1 MITFRRGI
9 LFNALAL
16 GIYVAAALGSVGISR
31 LASAHEFTMESL
43 INAFVQ
49 IDSHEAHLIAR
60 VPLHILKS
68 VKFPVSGREINLT
81 AADAAIQQAL
91 TQLGREITIWEAGR
105 PLVASRAL
113 GRLTLPSDRSFE
125 SYPDAVAHVARPITS
140 GTSIFVDQGYLDVHF
155 AYSISSPN
163 SPFMI
168 QTAVAPELKN
178 YLKFAIRYLPLTDE
192 GRAMVITSRS
202 GRVALNPTWYQAAAG
217 FVTLG
222 ILHILSGM
230 DHLLFLLC
238 LLIPVRGVGEILRI
252 VSAFTIGHS
261 ITLVG
266 SAYDLAPAGA
276 WFPPLVETLIAAS
289 VLYMAIENILSV
301 NFRTRWL
308 IAAIFG
314 LVHGFGFSYGL
325 KENLQ
330 FAEKHLLVSLFSFN
344 VGIEIGQI
352 FLLIIML
359 PLLALLL
366 RRVLVGPAGMI
377 ILSAIVAHTAWHWM
391 IERGDVLWRV
401 EWPELDQ
408 AGITI
413 LARWLAGLL
422 IAGAGVHFLARRM
435 RIARPPTLP
444 SLNGGKLPDSRGQ
457 RSGAS
462 AGM

>member
-1 MITFRRGI
+1 MTFRRGI

-16 GIYVAAALGSVGISR
+16 SLYVAAGLCPVGISR
-31 LASAHEFTMESL
+31 LANAHEFTMESL
-43 INAFVQ
+43 INAFVK
-49 IDSHEAHLIAR
+49 IDSREAHLVLR
-60 VPLHILKS
+60 VPLEILKS
-68 VKFPVSGREINLT
+68 VKFPMSGREIDLA

-91 TQLGREITIWEAGR
+91 TQLGGEITIWEAGR
-105 PLVASRAL
+105 PLVKSRAL

-140 GTSIFVDQGYLDVHF
+140 GTSIFVDQGYLDAHF
-155 AYSISSPN
+155 SYPISSPH
-163 SPFMI
+163 SRFTI

-192 GRAMVITSRS
+192 GRAMIITSRS
-202 GRVALNPTWYQAAAG
+202 GRVALDPTWYQAAAG
-217 FVTLG
+217 FAALG
-222 ILHILSGM
+222 IVHILSGI

-238 LLIPVRGVGEILRI
+238 LLIPVRGVREILRI
-252 VSAFTIGHS
+252 VTAFTIGHS
-261 ITLVG
+261 ITLLG
-266 SAYDLAPAGA
+266 SAYDLGPAGA

-289 VLYMAIENILSV
+289 ILYMAIENILSL
-301 NFRTRWL
+301 NLRGRWL
-308 IAAIFG
+308 IAGVFG

-330 FAEKHLLVSLFSFN
+330 FAGKHLLVSLFSFN

-352 FLLIIML
+352 LVLILTL

-366 RRVLVGPAGMI
+366 RRVLVGPVGMI

-391 IERGDVLWRV
+391 IERGDVLWQV
-401 EWPELDQ
+401 EWPQLDR

-422 IAGAGVHFLARRM
+422 IAGAAVRFLARRM
-435 RIARPPTLP
+435 RIARRPTLP
-444 SLNGGKLPDSRGQ
+444 SLEGGDLPGSRQ
-457 RSGAS
+457 RRGVS

>member
-1 MITFRRGI
+1 MTFRHGS

-16 GIYVAAALGSVGISR
+16 GIYVATALGPVGISR

-43 INAFVQ
+43 INAFVKV
-49 IDSHEAHLIAR
+49 DSHEAHLIAR
-60 VPLHILKS
+60 VPLEILKS
-68 VKFPVSGREINLT
+68 VKFPVSGREIDLT
-81 AADAAIQQAL
+81 TADAAIQQAL
-91 TQLGREITIWEAGR
+91 TQLGGEITIWEAGR
-105 PLVASRAL
+105 PLVISRAL

-163 SPFMI
+163 SHFMI

-192 GRAMVITSRS
+192 GRAMMITSRS

-217 FVTLG
+217 FATLG
-222 ILHILSGM
+222 IVHILSGI

-238 LLIPVRGVGEILRI
+238 LLIPVR
-252 VSAFTIGHS
+252 SGHS

-289 VLYMAIENILSV
+289 ILYMAIENILGR
-301 NFRTRWL
+301 NLRARWL
-308 IAAIFG
+308 IAGVFG

-330 FAEKHLLVSLFSFN
+330 FAGKHLVVSLFSFN

-352 FLLIIML
+352 FVLIITL
-359 PLLALLL
+359 PVLALLL

-391 IERGDVLWRV
+391 IERGDVLWQV
-401 EWPELDQ
+401 EWPEFDE

-422 IAGAGVHFLARRM
+422 IAGGGVRFLARRM

-444 SLNGGKLPDSRGQ
+444 SLEGGELPDSRGQ